1 MVTGSQ
7 SGAALRVIEHFT
19 CIHKH
24 SCAVLKCVA
33 GVAHRDMQ
41 HFSTISLWIRRSRLG
56 GHGVR
61 KCVAGV
67 ALRAIEHFTSV
78 FTHPLG
84 YHSHPFT
91 STLWGA
97 KMRGRRGTSS
107 HAAFYTISPHDGRC
121 LKLVTI
127 LARFSFFYSPR
138 VAGAAFRTNRT

>member
-1 MVTGSQ
+1 MGS
-7 SGAALRVIEHFT
+7 SCRPGSPAGIGCRHSRTVFVFRSRRSFPNGHGESNCVAGVALRDIEHFT

-33 GVAHRDMQ
+33 GVGHRDMQ

-67 ALRAIEHFTSV
+67 ALRDSEHFTSV
-78 FTHPLG
+78 VTHPLG

-97 KMRGRRGTSS
+97 KMRGRRGTS
-107 HAAFYTISPHDGRC
+107 
-121 LKLVTI
+121 
-127 LARFSFFYSPR
+127 
-138 VAGAAFRTNRT
+138 

>member
-1 MVTGSQ
+1 MAGV
-7 SGAALRVIEHFT
+7 ALRDIEYFPY
-19 CIHKH
+19 IHKH

-61 KCVAGV
+61 QCVAGV
-67 ALRAIEHFTSV
+67 ALRDSEHFTSG

-84 YHSHPFT
+84 YHSRPFT

-97 KMRGRRGTSS
+97 KMRGKRGT
-107 HAAFYTISPHDGRC
+107 C
-121 LKLVTI
+121 
-127 LARFSFFYSPR
+127 
-138 VAGAAFRTNRT
+138 